1 MSRKNNKDMSRIFR
15 AGVLLPLLLLA
26 SLLLTACGDT
36 PQAIAPYAGART
48 ITVDQATQDSFKQG
62 LKGIK
67 EAKMA
72 TYAIKDDP
80 AAVKSYYD
88 SQYKDNGWTDRSKE
102 IAEAATQQQA
112 QNGWALA
119 YEKGNEVV
127 SLVLTPGAAAAV
139 RFPEAQGDNVLVVI
153 SASK

>member
-1 MSRKNNKDMSRIFR
+1 MSKIFQ
-15 AGVLLPLLLLA
+15 VSFLMPLLLLA
-26 SLLLTACGDT
+26 SLLLTACGDN
-36 PQAIAPYAGART
+36 PQAIAPYASARP

-67 EAKMA
+67 EANLA

-119 YEKGNEVV
+119 YEKGNKVV
-127 SLVLTPGAAAAV
+127 SLVLTPGAAAAA

>member
-1 MSRKNNKDMSRIFR
+1 MSRKNNKNMSRIFR
-15 AGVLLPLLLLA
+15 AGFLLPLLLLA
-26 SLLLTACGDT
+26 SLLLTACGDN
-36 PQAIAPYAGART
+36 PQAIAPYASART
-48 ITVDQATQDSFKQG
+48 ITVGQATQDSFKQG

-102 IAEAATQQQA
+102 ITEAAAQQQA

-119 YEKGNEVV
+119 
-127 SLVLTPGAAAAV
+127 
-139 RFPEAQGDNVLVVI
+139 
-153 SASK
+153 